1 MRLFKIKQKRY
12 IILIESML
20 LVLEARNM
28 DQVILGQRIR
38 EARKNKELT
47 QEQLAEIA
55 GIGLMY
61 LGEIERGQKMPSLK
75 ILCKI
80 IEALDISADYLLRDV
95 VQTGKEYVLDDITAK
110 LVDLTPLQ
118 RKTASDI
125 LDAYIKNIKF
135 EK

>member
-1 MRLFKIKQKRY
+1 
-12 IILIESML
+12 
-20 LVLEARNM
+20 M

-38 EARKNKELT
+38 EARKNKGLT

-125 LDAYIKNIKF
+125 LDAYIKNIKY
-135 EK
+135 EDGQ